1 MLTETVT
8 RILRNPAAIKD
19 DLLQCVGRAP
29 KILALAGFALL
40 SGCIDSEVPIL
51 TDAQPLLGERP
62 RLQLYALRDGAAHE
76 PVAETFHWRH
86 SRYVPSSSRITEIGE
101 VYTPHV
107 QGRGTARAEHPVGP
121 ADRIRDRTQ
130 ARRGHL
136 FSRRGRTR
144 AMPTKPTRGRFCIT
158 NAGSACRVTTLEAV
172 FAFAHATAAKAHS
185 VGGLAVVLAEH

>member
-1 MLTETVT
+1 MLTKTVT

-19 DLLQCVGRAP
+19 DLLQCVGRAR

-51 TDAQPLLGERP
+51 TDPQPLLGERT

-86 SRYVPSSSRITEIGE
+86 SRYVPSSSRITDIGDFTLHTFE
-101 VYTPHV
+101 GADLLV
-107 QGRGTARAEHPVGP
+107 QSTRSGLPTEYAIARKLAEGTYLVVAIDESD
-121 ADRIRDRTQ
+121 ADE
-130 ARRGHL
+130 A
-136 FSRRGRTR
+136 
-144 AMPTKPTRGRFCIT
+144 TRGRFCIT

-172 FAFAHATAAKAHS
+172 FAFAHATAAKAHP
-185 VGGLAVVLAEH
+185 VGGLAVILAEH